1 MPRWRIKSE
10 YNTHVMRY
18 CLVSMTGKMIG
29 CTPIE
34 VDAESLFAA
43 AHAGIHEWCRLWW
56 YSGEALIEVR
66 FGQQCWHVKAE
77 RISAWYSERFRHG
90 TITKGRFETD

>member
-1 MPRWRIKSE
+1 
-10 YNTHVMRY
+10 MRY
-18 CLVSMTGKMIG
+18 CLVSMTGKDDRVHS
-29 CTPIE
+29 IE

-66 FGQQCWHVKAE
+66 SGQQCWHVKAE

-90 TITKGRFETD
+90 TDHKASF